1 MVLEKLLKKIITL
14 SWNVL
19 HLPLVS
25 YKLRRRKR
33 REREEM
39 KILHVR
45 TDKDTMIFRCLLDEL
60 NVNLGKSL
68 WKLVY
73 WVYAWYGSLYD
84 RSGAT

>member
-1 MVLEKLLKKIITL
+1 
-14 SWNVL
+14 
-19 HLPLVS
+19 
-25 YKLRRRKR
+25 
-33 REREEM
+33 M

-45 TDKDTMIFRCLLDEL
+45 TDKDTMIFRWLLDEL